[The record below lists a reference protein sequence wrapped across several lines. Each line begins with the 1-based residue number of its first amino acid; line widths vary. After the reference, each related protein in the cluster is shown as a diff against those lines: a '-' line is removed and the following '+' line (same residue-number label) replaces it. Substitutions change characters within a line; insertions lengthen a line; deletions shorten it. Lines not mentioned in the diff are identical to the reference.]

1 MSEKYPGAARGWG
14 LRSRLGEGA
23 RGRVR
28 AEGLGLH
35 FRPYGQT
42 YGRGPQNPFTMISAS
57 LSIWV
62 FYSSIL
68 GIRPHKSQD
77 NPVLQQLP
85 GKSAGS

>member
-1 MSEKYPGAARGWG
+1 VKSTPARRGGGGCEAASARARGG
-14 LRSRLGEGA
+14 GY
-23 RGRVR
+23 GRR
-28 AEGLGLH
+28 GLGLH